1 MKNLTLLMVGIVA
14 AVAMLS
20 AGLAVLPTTMQQAS
34 ANVLMDEEDGGD
46 TNFSFEQEQK
56 NRCSG
61 SAECSNEGTI
71 TFNVPIEDM
80 IE

>member
-1 MKNLTLLMVGIVA
+1 MKKNSTLLMVGILG

-20 AGLAVLPTTMQQAS
+20 AGLSLISVQQAS
-34 ANVLMDEEDGGD
+34 ALITEQQGD

-61 SAECSNEGTI
+61 SAECSNYGEINFG
-71 TFNVPIEDM
+71 VE
-80 IE
+80 